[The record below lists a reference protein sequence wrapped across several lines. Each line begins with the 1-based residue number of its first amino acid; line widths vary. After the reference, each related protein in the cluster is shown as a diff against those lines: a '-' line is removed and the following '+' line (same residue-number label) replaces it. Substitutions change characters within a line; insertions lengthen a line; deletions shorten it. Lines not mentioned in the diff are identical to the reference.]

1 MMVMRRNRP
10 LLLIDISVPRNIDA
24 DVQHLDNVY
33 LYNIDALNEIV
44 REHVHN
50 REQDLAL
57 CDRIIETGSVALL
70 EKLSSRRQQADE
82 AEPRPYAGWAFRD
95 AAVLGG
101 WGSQGTEL
109 ETSAV

>member
-1 MMVMRRNRP
+1 MCKRPDRP
-10 LLLIDISVPRNIDA
+10 LFLIDISVPRNIETN
-24 DVQHLDNVY
+24 VERLDNVY
-33 LYNIDALNEIV
+33 LYNIDDLNEIV

-57 CDRIIETGSVALL
+57 CNRIIETGSVTLL
-70 EKLSSRRQQADE
+70 EKLSFRRQQADE